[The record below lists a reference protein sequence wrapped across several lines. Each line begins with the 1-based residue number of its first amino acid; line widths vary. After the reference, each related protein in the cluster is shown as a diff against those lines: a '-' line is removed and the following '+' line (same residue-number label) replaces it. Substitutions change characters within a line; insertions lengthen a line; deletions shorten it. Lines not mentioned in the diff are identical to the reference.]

1 MFTQIVLLL
10 ALFAYSFV
18 VSQSFSY
25 IISLRNVLGRL
36 DANSYI
42 LMRKLIDENFRAKF
56 KYIFYTTWIFVI
68 ALCVVSALE
77 KDFFLFTCSL
87 VALAAYLADTY
98 FMLKGNMPIN
108 NIINGWQKDSYPSDW
123 GRYRQLWF
131 NAFTK
136 RQFSNIIGF
145 ISLLIA
151 AVFS

>member
-1 MFTQIVLLL
+1 MLTQVVLFL

-56 KYIFYTTWIFVI
+56 KYVFYSTWIFVPV
-68 ALCVVSALE
+68 LCIVSAVE
-77 KDFFLFTCSL
+77 KDFFVFTCALISL
-87 VALAAYLADTY
+87 AGYLADTI

-108 NIINGWQKDSYPSDW
+108 NTINSWNNESYPSDW
-123 GRYRQLWF
+123 DRYRQLWF
-131 NAFTK
+131 RAFTK
-136 RQFSNIIGF
+136 RQVSNTIGF
-145 ISLLIA
+145 ISLLVA
-151 AVFS
+151 AVFQ